1 MSMIDWFN
9 RPKENPWESARRF
22 RQGDPLAS
30 RRIGQQEGEAGDE
43 LGGRFQPAEIESP
56 MTAGEQQFEA
66 RLAEADQL
74 AQQATEN
81 QMQLANVERQAR
93 ERQAFEAQQQQ
104 LQEAGRVTYGADGQ
118 PLNVPGSLS
127 GTRQDVLER
136 AGEFIGSPYQ
146 LGGKTV
152 KGVDCSGLVMAVYGQ
167 AGIDVSQHSAS
178 WQGRNIPGARTSV
191 NNLQPGDI
199 VAWKDGSHI
208 AIYAGNGMIVDSS
221 SSGGTRHR
229 QLWAPQDQVYGIRLR
244 FPGE

>member
-9 RPKENPWESARRF
+9 QPKENPWETARRF
-22 RQGDPLAS
+22 RQMDPLAS
-30 RRIGQQEGEAGDE
+30 RRIGQQEGDAVDD
-43 LGGRFQPAEIESP
+43 LGGRFEPTEIETP

-74 AQQATEN
+74 AQQETEN
-81 QMQLANVERQAR
+81 QMQLATVERQAR
-93 ERQAFEAQQQQ
+93 EREAFEAQEQQV
-104 LQEAGRVTYGADGQ
+104 QEANRVTYGADGQ
-118 PLNVPGSLS
+118 PLNVPGNLQ
-127 GTRQDVLER
+127 GTRQQVLER

-152 KGVDCSGLVMAVYGQ
+152 KGIDCSGLVMAVYGQ
-167 AGIDVSQHSAS
+167 AGIDVSQHSAG

-208 AIYAGNGMIVDSS
+208 AIYAGNGMIVDAS

-229 QLWAPQDQVYGIRLR
+229 QLWAPQNQVYGIKLR